1 APIYEIGEADD
12 GRLFIAMAYCEGE
25 SLAERIAR
33 GPLPPGEA
41 ASLARQVADALTA
54 AHRQG
59 IVHRDVKP
67 ANVIVSPDGRARLV
81 DFGIASIAGRE
92 EPGAGAAAGTPAYM
106 SPEQARGAEVDHRAD

>member
-1 APIYEIGEADD
+1 VGRGSAAQRRLRAEAQAASALDHPNIAPIYEIGEADD

-25 SLAERIAR
+25 SLADRVAR

-41 ASLARQVADALTA
+41 AALARQVADALTA

-67 ANVIVSPDGRARLV
+67 ANVIVSPDG
-81 DFGIASIAGRE
+81 
-92 EPGAGAAAGTPAYM
+92 
-106 SPEQARGAEVDHRAD
+106 